1 MIRLKKG
8 KGFFSVVFSQWFFL
22 DFFPMADANCVLTL
36 ASVPCG
42 GWRITTFLFS
52 KCSIICLLTFD
63 LYLAIEW
70 LCFFPSKQN
79 PIF

>member
-1 MIRLKKG
+1 
-8 KGFFSVVFSQWFFL
+8 
-22 DFFPMADANCVLTL
+22 MAIANRVITL
-36 ASVPCG
+36 AYAPSG
-42 GWRITTFLFS
+42 GERITTFLFS

-79 PIF
+79 PTFLSHFTP